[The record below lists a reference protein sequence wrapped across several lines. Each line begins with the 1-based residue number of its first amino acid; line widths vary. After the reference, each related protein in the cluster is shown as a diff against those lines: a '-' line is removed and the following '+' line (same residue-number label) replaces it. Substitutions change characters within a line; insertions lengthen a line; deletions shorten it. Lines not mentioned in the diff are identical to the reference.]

1 MLVSLRGGLHYGEA
15 DVTFYGCGIQTR
27 MSVVELPD
35 GGLLVISPLVLT
47 GDLRQELDALGPVR
61 HVAAPNKI
69 HNQGLA
75 SFAEA
80 YPRAQIW
87 AAPGL
92 PERCPEIAFA
102 GVVEDDPHPDW
113 SPVLKQALTQGNIFF
128 SEVVFLH
135 IASRTLIVADLV
147 ENLADETVKSGA
159 TRQLSKAFHIFGR
172 PLPSPE
178 FRMYT
183 TDAEAA
189 KRSLDHINTWD
200 FDRILMA
207 HGGIITENAHS
218 VLSEV
223 RDFLV
228 SEVTTRS
235 AHRAALYRF
244 FAARQ

>member
-1 MLVSLRGGLHYGEA
+1 MLVSLGDGLHYAEA
-15 DVTFYGCGIQTR
+15 EVSFYGCGIQTR

-47 GDLRQELDALGPVR
+47 DELRRELDGLGPVN

-69 HNQGLA
+69 HNQGLP
-75 SFAEA
+75 SFSAA
-80 YPRAQIW
+80 YPAAQIW

-92 PERCPEIAFA
+92 SDRCPEIAFA
-102 GVVEDDPHPDW
+102 GTLDDETHADW
-113 SPVLKQALTQGNIFF
+113 ATVLNQALTQGNIFF
-128 SEVVFLH
+128 SEAVFLH
-135 IASRTLIVADLV
+135 MASRTLIVADLV
-147 ENLADETVKSGA
+147 ENLVDETVKSGA
-159 TRQLSKAFHIFGR
+159 ARHLAKTFHIFGR

-189 KRSLDHINTWD
+189 KLSLDHINSWE

-207 HGGIITENAHS
+207 HGEIITENAHS
-218 VLSEV
+218 VLSDV

-244 FAARQ
+244 LAARQ